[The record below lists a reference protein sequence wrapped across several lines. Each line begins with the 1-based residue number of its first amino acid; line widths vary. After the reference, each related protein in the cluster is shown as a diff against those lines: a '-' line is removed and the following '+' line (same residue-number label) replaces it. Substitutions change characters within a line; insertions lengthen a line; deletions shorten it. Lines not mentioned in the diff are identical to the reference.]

1 MIIDRSKNDVDQ
13 ALSIIRQKVQ
23 KFQELTEDELETLR
37 RGCTTVE
44 TWNRIENKTKELHSI
59 ISSML
64 YSVGE
69 INTKNWTNKN
79 VFFAEDFERILS
91 NIEKLKKGFF
101 VYENTPQTPP
111 PRLDY
116 MVFNDMEKILFDL
129 ENYVADVVDK
139 YKICGSAVCGE

>member
-1 MIIDRSKNDVDQ
+1 MIIDRSKDDVEQ

-37 RGCTTVE
+37 RGCPTVE

-69 INTKNWTNKN
+69 INTQNWTNEN
-79 VFFAEDFERILS
+79 VFFAEDFGRILS

-101 VYENTPQTPP
+101 VYENTPQTPTP
-111 PRLDY
+111 KLDY

-129 ENYVADVVDK
+129 ENYVADVVGK